1 MTTGTMTAACVAALA
16 LAGCSRG
23 GPANN
28 QSVAPPLSNGMSGL
42 PTPGPRPGTVP
53 DTETTKN
60 LPMDA
65 QAVVNTCIS
74 QADQQRPI
82 AQFDANQ
89 RRQIVSCLNVEA
101 ARQLNP
107 QLPVQVDAL
116 TRLDRISTDG
126 PLLTYHYSVARRT
139 AQLPAGIG
147 PQLASNTR
155 MTVCGRADMRQT
167 LELGGAYA
175 YRWTDSAGAVIQEVR
190 IDAC

>member
-1 MTTGTMTAACVAALA
+1 MKISTLMAACVAALA
-16 LAGCSRG
+16 LAGCNRG

-28 QSVAPPLSNGMSGL
+28 QTLMPPPANGATGL
-42 PTPGPRPGTVP
+42 PTPGPRPGPT
-53 DTETTKN
+53 TEADGTKS

-65 QAVVNTCIS
+65 QGVVNTCIS
-74 QADQQRPI
+74 QADQARPI

-89 RRQIVSCLNVEA
+89 RRQIVSCLNAEA

-126 PLLTYHYSVARRT
+126 PLLTYHYSVSRSV

-147 PQLASNTR
+147 AQLASNTR
-155 MTVCGRADMRQT
+155 TTVCGRPDMRQT
-167 LELGGAYA
+167 LELGGSYA

>member
-1 MTTGTMTAACVAALA
+1 MRISTVTAACVAALA
-16 LAGCSRG
+16 LAGCNRG

-28 QSVAPPLSNGMSGL
+28 QTIVLPPANGTAAL
-42 PTPGPRPGTVP
+42 PAPGPRPGP
-53 DTETTKN
+53 APETGATKS

-65 QAVVNTCIS
+65 QGVVDRCIS

-89 RRQIVSCLNVEA
+89 RRQIVSCLNAEA

-116 TRLDRISTDG
+116 TRLDRISSDG
-126 PLLTYHYSVARRT
+126 PLLTYHYSVSRRV

-155 MTVCGRADMRQT
+155 TTVCGRPDMRQT